1 MRAMIDYTGK
11 KIGKLTGFYV
21 VGKTDCEN
29 KLLIWKMRCDCGQF
43 VTRTTAQ
50 IRSGCL
56 QMCIDCKTETLKYP
70 RNSKF
75 FKGPKRQYNKK
86 EV

>member
-1 MRAMIDYTGK
+1 MRTRIDYTSK
-11 KIGKLTGFYV
+11 KIGKLTGV
-21 VGKTDCEN
+21 KVLGKTNCEN
-29 KLLIWKMRCDCGQF
+29 KLLIWKMICDCGQE
-43 VTRTTAQ
+43 VIRTTAQ

-70 RNSKF
+70 RHSKF
-75 FKGPKRQYNKK
+75 FKGTKRAYNKK